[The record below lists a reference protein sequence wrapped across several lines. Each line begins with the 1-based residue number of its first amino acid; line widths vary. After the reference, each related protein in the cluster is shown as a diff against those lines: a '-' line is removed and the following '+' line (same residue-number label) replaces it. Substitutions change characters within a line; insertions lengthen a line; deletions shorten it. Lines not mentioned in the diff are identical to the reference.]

1 MAWKFDPQTEDI
13 IWVETT
19 DTVNT
24 SGTIAFGDY
33 VTNDLTLDTG
43 NRTNDGSI
51 IDPGLRL

>member
-1 MAWKFDPQTEDI
+1 MAWKFDPQSEDI

-24 SGTIAFGDY
+24 SGSVDFGSY
-33 VTNDLTLDTG
+33 TTNDLTMDAG